1 MTIPITRSIESFVT
15 SRQLGRSGGL
25 RVHQMWLDLWQRWRS
40 NQPDG
45 LAAVT
50 ADELRGF
57 FVYLANEYRGKAG
70 APPRQLAP
78 ASRRSAWRSLRA
90 YWRFCADEGW
100 LSPDQRTFFPR
111 RIPEPVVEEEPRPAV
126 SWDMIE
132 QLLAAAETQEDPFKA
147 VRDVALIWLLWES
160 GARASEACSIRLDYV
175 DAHQRRAAVRGKGGR
190 WGWLMWGEQTAVAV
204 HRYRLWRP
212 IADHSTLFVGIKQ
225 PHAALT
231 YNALRLSLTRLAAAH
246 HIDLPTGA
254 TIHGF
259 RHGFAHRMLDAG
271 VDGLHLQQLMRHRS
285 IDTTARYVR
294 EHAPQLQAIHAAA
307 LKQSKQ

>member
-1 MTIPITRSIESFVT
+1 MTVSITRSIESFVLG
-15 SRQLGRSGGL
+15 RQLGRSGGL
-25 RVHQMWLDLWQRWRS
+25 RVHQMWLDLWQRWRGD
-40 NQPDG
+40 QPDL
-45 LAAVT
+45 LAVVS
-50 ADELRGF
+50 ADELRSF
-57 FVYLANEYRGKAG
+57 FHYLACEYQGKTG
-70 APPRQLAP
+70 TNHQLAP

-90 YWRFCADEGW
+90 YWRFCAEEGW
-100 LSPDQRTFFPR
+100 LSPDQQSFFPR

-126 SWDMIE
+126 SWAIVE
-132 QLLAAAETQEDPFKA
+132 QLLAAAEQQADSFKA

-160 GARASEACSIRLDYV
+160 GARASEACSVCLNYF
-175 DAHQRRAAVRGKGGR
+175 DAHEHRAAVRGKGGR
-190 WGWLMWGEQTAVAV
+190 WGWLMWGEQTALAI

-212 IADHSTLFVGIKQ
+212 LTNHEKLFVCLKR
-225 PHAALT
+225 PYEPLT
-231 YNALRLSLTRLAAAH
+231 YNALRLSLTRLATTH
-246 HIDLPTGA
+246 QIDLPAGA

-307 LKQSKQ
+307 LKRTQS